1 MKYMKNS
8 LCGLAATLCLGSVLA
23 LPAPTSAHT
32 RAANPVVELTVA
44 KRGKITIELDQKAAP
59 KTVAHF
65 LELVNRKFYN
75 GILFHRVRPKFMAQA
90 GDPITKKTDPATL
103 VGKSDEELGAMNI
116 GGGGSGPNGT
126 SKNIPFETNDLT
138 HETGTLGMARS
149 QERDSAD
156 SQFFINLVPN
166 HRLDGDYCVFGK
178 VTKGQDVVQKI
189 QQGDKITSIVQILP
203 KKK

>member
-1 MKYMKNS
+1 LKYMNYA
-8 LCGLAATLCLGSVLA
+8 LRGLAATLCLGGVLA
-23 LPAPTSAHT
+23 APMAVSAHG
-32 RAANPVVELTVA
+32 RAANPIVEMTIA
-44 KRGKITIELDQKAAP
+44 KRGKITIELDQKASP

-75 GILFHRVRPKFMAQA
+75 GILAHRVRKGFMVQA
-90 GDPITKKTDPATL
+90 GDPMTKTIDPATL
-103 VGKSDEELGAMNI
+103 VGKSDEELGAM
-116 GGGGSGPNGT
+116 GVGSGGSGPKGT
-126 SKNIPFETNDLT
+126 NKNIPFESNDLT
-138 HETGTLGMARS
+138 HETGTLAMARS

-178 VTKGQDVVQKI
+178 VTKGMDVVNKI
-189 QQGDKITSIVQILP
+189 QQGDKIASIVLISP